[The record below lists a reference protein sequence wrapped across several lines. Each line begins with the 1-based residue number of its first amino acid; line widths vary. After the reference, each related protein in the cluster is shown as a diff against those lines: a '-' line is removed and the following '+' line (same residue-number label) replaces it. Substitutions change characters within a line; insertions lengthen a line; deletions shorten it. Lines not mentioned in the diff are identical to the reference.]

1 MYFYYIDMEKTL
13 KVINE
18 LKKNGLIDDY
28 AVGGGIAAIFYIEPV
43 LTYDLDLFIV
53 LHKKAN
59 NKKLIELSPIFEYLK
74 QKGYI
79 WKGEHIIVEG
89 IPVQFIPADNLER
102 EAVKN
107 ANETVYHRIKT
118 KVLTPEYLIVI
129 LLRAGRQKDI
139 DKINKM
145 IAQAKIQKTVL
156 KAILE
161 KYNLSEKYHT
171 LIGKYDE

>member
-1 MYFYYIDMEKTL
+1 MTNL
-13 KVINE
+13 SN
-18 LKKNGLIDDY
+18 
-28 AVGGGIAAIFYIEPV
+28 IAWN
-43 LTYDLDLFIV
+43 TT
-53 LHKKAN
+53 
-59 NKKLIELSPIFEYLK
+59 
-74 QKGYI
+74 
-79 WKGEHIIVEG
+79 
-89 IPVQFIPADNLER
+89 

>member
-1 MYFYYIDMEKTL
+1 MEKAL

-43 LTYDLDLFIV
+43 LTYDLDLFII

-59 NKKLIELSPIFEYLK
+59 GKKLIELSPIFEYLK
-74 QKGYI
+74 HKGYI
-79 WKGEHIIVEG
+79 WKGEHIIIEG
-89 IPVQFIPADNLER
+89 IPVQFIPADNLEQ

-107 ANETVYHRIKT
+107 ANETIYHGIKT
-118 KVLTPEYLIVI
+118 KVLTPEYLIAI

-145 IAQAKIQKTVL
+145 TTQAKIQKKLL

-161 KYNLSEKYHT
+161 KYNLAEKYHT
-171 LIGKYDE
+171 LIGSHDE